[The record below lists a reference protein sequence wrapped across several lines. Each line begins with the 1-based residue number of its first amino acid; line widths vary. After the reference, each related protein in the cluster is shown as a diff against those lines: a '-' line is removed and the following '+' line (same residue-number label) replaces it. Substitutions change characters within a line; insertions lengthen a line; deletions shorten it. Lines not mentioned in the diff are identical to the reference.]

1 MRLGYHTGALLK
13 HPRETKET
21 WAPHAAQAADVSIV
35 CVGFTPDLEGEEGAA
50 LLTPLNGDRESI
62 ALPASQI
69 SYIKELAISG
79 AKIVL
84 VVTGGSPIALG
95 EVTDLVDAILFVW
108 YPGMEGGR
116 AVADVLFGDIA
127 PAGRLPLTFPQSLD
141 QLPPFD
147 DYSMTGRTYRY
158 MTAEPLY
165 PFGFGLSYTTFA
177 YGDLQITSPAS
188 SGFEAAVTV
197 ENTGAVAADE
207 VVQFYLKALDS
218 KLTAPLSQLIGF
230 QRIHLEAG
238 QSQTVTITVKPEMLM
253 LFDENGQQGFEPG
266 KFRLTAGGC
275 SPGERGL
282 TLGAAAPVSMEIE
295 VR

>member
-1 MRLGYHTGALLK
+1 MRLDYHTGALLK

-21 WAPHAAQAADVSIV
+21 WATYAAQSADISIV
-35 CVGFTPDLEGEEGAA
+35 CVGFTPELEGEESAP
-50 LLTPLNGDRESI
+50 LLTPLSGDRESI
-62 ALPASQI
+62 SLPASQI
-69 SYIKELAISG
+69 NYIKDLAISG

-84 VVTGGSPIALG
+84 VVTGGSPIAFG
-95 EVTDLVDAILFVW
+95 EVLDLVEAILFVW

-116 AVADVLFGDIA
+116 AVADVLFGDVS
-127 PAGRLPLTFPQSLD
+127 PAGKLPVTFPQSLD
-141 QLPPFD
+141 QLPAFD
-147 DYSMTGRTYRY
+147 DYNMTGRTYRY

-177 YGDLQITSPAS
+177 YCDLRITSPAS

-218 KLTAPLSQLIGF
+218 KLPAPLSQLIAF
-230 QRIHLEAG
+230 QRIHLEPG
-238 QSQTVTITVKPEMLM
+238 QSQIVIVTVKPEMLM
-253 LFDENGQQGFEPG
+253 LFDENGQQVFQPG
-266 KFRLTAGGC
+266 KFRLTAGSC

-282 TLGAAAPVSMEIE
+282 TLGAAEPVSVE
-295 VR
+295 VEVL